1 MTDAASV
8 SFRGQALGG
17 RKRDLTAHRA
27 RPAQEVLPR
36 VLSLAGRAGVTRLA
50 HITALDRVG
59 VATVLAIRPNGA
71 TLSSAAGK
79 GLDRCS
85 ASVSACMEAL
95 ELHHA
100 ETASLASLCAP
111 YTAVGPGT
119 GGDGGAEAPPRE
131 LLPLARASPFHDGL
145 PVEWVRG
152 YDIGLGRET
161 LVPRACVLLDTAAG
175 GPGLLRVPRLFQ
187 TGSSGLAAGTTMA
200 EAVCHGICEL
210 VERDA
215 QAMDAASRSGRP
227 GGLFAGPP
235 VCLAAIRSPALRD
248 LVERL
253 RAAGL
258 LLFVHDLMTD
268 LRVPAFGAAL
278 AHGTE
283 RGRGVGLGFGAHLDP
298 ELAVLRAV
306 LEAAQAC
313 TVVVAG
319 SRDDLLTTAYRR
331 ARWSDSPGWPGRHE
345 ARVRAH
351 PPVELRPSAATSSL
365 DGDLREMLGRLRAA
379 GYPSVVV
386 VDLRNDDMGLD
397 VVRVV
402 VPGLEGY
409 IGFDCYSPGPRA
421 RARARAAGPG
431 GTTRERR
438 PHAPTAPAPTA
449 GALTAGALTAR
460 VPVTHWRGPMPHA
473 PKHHVADM
481 PRAAS
486 LDGTLARVW
495 PAARAAG
502 VTRVA
507 DITGLDRVGIPVA
520 LAVRPSSAWLA
531 ADAGKGTSASAARAS
546 ALMESLE
553 RHCAQVW
560 QPRPFVASHAR
571 LERAG
576 TVPAWDLLP
585 FARASAAHPETE
597 DRWVRGWDIARG
609 QALDLPYCMVGYDAG
624 RSHGR
629 DTVGFQ
635 PGSNGLAAGN
645 CLTEAVCGALY
656 ELVERDAVACWE
668 ARTAGAAPGPRVALG
683 AIPFAVPAELVERFR
698 RAGVEPLVFDCTS
711 DLGVP
716 VFAAS
721 LLDLRHRGA
730 PLAGGYG
737 CHLAPE
743 VALTRALT
751 EAAQSRVIDIAGSR
765 DDMPSCV
772 LRRQRAYLDAVR
784 AAALLDLPETPGAGA
799 HPDAAAAT
807 FGGDIEI
814 LIGRLAG
821 AGLDRVVAYDFTVP
835 SLGIPVVRVV
845 VPGLE
850 GYPHSA
856 AYRPGPRARAAA
868 AGQLTAWAGI
878 PA

>member
-1 MTDAASV
+1 
-8 SFRGQALGG
+8 
-17 RKRDLTAHRA
+17 
-27 RPAQEVLPR
+27 
-36 VLSLAGRAGVTRLA
+36 
-50 HITALDRVG
+50 
-59 VATVLAIRPNGA
+59 
-71 TLSSAAGK
+71 
-79 GLDRCS
+79 
-85 ASVSACMEAL
+85 MEAL

-100 ETASLASLCAP
+100 ETASLASLLAP

-119 GGDGGAEAPPRE
+119 GGDGGAEAPARE
-131 LLPLARASPFHDGL
+131 LLPLARASPFHDEM

-152 YDIGLGRET
+152 YDIGLGRDA
-161 LVPRACVLLDTAAG
+161 LVPRACVLLDTATA

-215 QAMDAASRSGRP
+215 QAMDAAGRSGRP
-227 GGLFAGPP
+227 GGLFTGPP
-235 VCLAAIRSPALRD
+235 VCLAAIRSPALAD

-258 LLFVHDLMTD
+258 LLFVHDLTTD
-268 LRVPAFGAAL
+268 LRIPAFAAVL
-278 AHGTE
+278 GYGTE

-298 ELAVLRAV
+298 ELAVLSAV

-319 SRDDLLTTAYRR
+319 SRDDLLTAQYRR
-331 ARWSDSPGWPGRHE
+331 VRWSDRPGWRARHE
-345 ARVRAH
+345 AQVRAR
-351 PPVELRPSAATSSL
+351 PPVELPPSATTCSL

-409 IGFDCYSPGPRA
+409 IDFDCYAPGPRA
-421 RARARAAGPG
+421 RACAAGPG
-431 GTTRERR
+431 LTTRERPPR
-438 PHAPTAPAPTA
+438 APAPRA
-449 GALTAGALTAR
+449 PA
-460 VPVTHWRGPMPHA
+460 THWGGPMPHA
-473 PKHHVADM
+473 PKHHAAGM

-486 LDGTLARVW
+486 LDATLARVW

-520 LAVRPSSAWLA
+520 LAIRPSSAWLA
-531 ADAGKGTSASAARAS
+531 VDAGKGTSATAARAS

-576 TVPAWDLLP
+576 TVPAWELLP
-585 FARASAAHPETE
+585 FARGSAAHPETE
-597 DRWVRGWDIARG
+597 DGWVRGWDIAGGR
-609 QALDLPYCMVGYDAG
+609 ALDLPYCMVGYDAG
-624 RSHGR
+624 RSHGC

-683 AIPFAVPAELVERFR
+683 ATPFAVPAELVERFR
-698 RAGVEPLVFDCTS
+698 QAGVEPLVFDCTS

-751 EAAQSRVIDIAGSR
+751 EAAQSRAIDIAGSR

-772 LRRQRAYLDAVR
+772 LRRQRAYLDATR
-784 AAALLDLPETPGAGA
+784 AAALLDLPEIPGAGA
-799 HPDAAAAT
+799 HPHAAAPT

-814 LIGRLAG
+814 LIGRLSG
-821 AGLDRVVAYDFTVP
+821 AGLDHAVAYDLTVP

-850 GYPHSA
+850 GYPHSV

-868 AGQLTAWAGI
+868 AGQITARAGI

>member
-27 RPAQEVLPR
+27 CPAQEVLPR

-161 LVPRACVLLDTAAG
+161 LVPRACVLLDTAAV

-268 LRVPAFGAAL
+268 LRIPAFGAAL

-319 SRDDLLTTAYRR
+319 SRDDLLTRR
-331 ARWSDSPGWPGRHE
+331 TGAPAGRIRRGGRAGTRRE
-345 ARVRAH
+345 VRAH
-351 PPVELRPSAATSSL
+351 PPVELRPSAATCSL

-409 IGFDCYSPGPRA
+409 IGFDCYAPGP

-431 GTTRERR
+431 RATRERR
-438 PHAPTAPAPTA
+438 PRAPR
-449 GALTAGALTAR
+449 R
-460 VPVTHWRGPMPHA
+460 VPRRPVPPRPRAPVTHWRGPMPHT

-486 LDGTLARVW
+486 LDATLARVW

-531 ADAGKGTSASAARAS
+531 VDAGKGTSATAARAS

-576 TVPAWDLLP
+576 TVPAWELLP

-597 DRWVRGWDIARG
+597 DRWVRGWDIAGG

-624 RSHGR
+624 RS
-629 DTVGFQ
+629 T
-635 PGSNGLAAGN
+635 
-645 CLTEAVCGALY
+645 
-656 ELVERDAVACWE
+656 
-668 ARTAGAAPGPRVALG
+668 
-683 AIPFAVPAELVERFR
+683 
-698 RAGVEPLVFDCTS
+698 
-711 DLGVP
+711 
-716 VFAAS
+716 
-721 LLDLRHRGA
+721 
-730 PLAGGYG
+730 
-737 CHLAPE
+737 
-743 VALTRALT
+743 
-751 EAAQSRVIDIAGSR
+751 
-765 DDMPSCV
+765 
-772 LRRQRAYLDAVR
+772 
-784 AAALLDLPETPGAGA
+784 
-799 HPDAAAAT
+799 AAT
-807 FGGDIEI
+807 
-814 LIGRLAG
+814 
-821 AGLDRVVAYDFTVP
+821 P
-835 SLGIPVVRVV
+835 SGSSR
-845 VPGLE
+845 
-850 GYPHSA
+850 
-856 AYRPGPRARAAA
+856 GPTGSPPA
-868 AGQLTAWAGI
+868 TA
-878 PA
+878 